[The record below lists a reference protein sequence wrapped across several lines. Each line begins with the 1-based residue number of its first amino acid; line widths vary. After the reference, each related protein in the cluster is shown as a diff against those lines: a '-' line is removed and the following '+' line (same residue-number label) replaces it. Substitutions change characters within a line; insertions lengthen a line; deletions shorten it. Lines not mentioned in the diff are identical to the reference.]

1 MLLKVKIEVI
11 NMLKLIRGYPEYM
24 RESIELVAKT
34 RQRRLKEVYRR
45 MSLEEAEEVL
55 HKFHPDY
62 REGTK
67 RPVKIGPNKGD
78 LMPNELADL
87 IEAHPFVDPKDID
100 LSNVDFDVDILII
113 GGGGAGTV
121 AALWANDSGIDTED
135 ILLVT
140 KLRHGDSNSIMSQGG
155 VQAADRPEDSPVIH
169 YLDVLGGGHFTNDPE
184 LVKTLVTE
192 GPFMIKWLEDLGV
205 MFDKDENGNFIE
217 RPGGGTSRNRMH
229 SAKDYTGMEIVRV
242 IRDEFRN
249 RQIPLLEFTAAVEL
263 ILDDEGKCAGAVLYN
278 MENREYYIARAK
290 ATILATGGYGRLHIQ
305 GFPTTNHYG
314 ATGDGL
320 ILAYHVGARLRD
332 MDAVQYHP
340 TGAAYPE
347 QIVGLLITEKVR
359 GMGAQPVNKH
369 GEQFVYPLEP
379 RDIEAAAFIREC
391 YERNNCVITPTGMR
405 GIWLD
410 SPMIELIQGEGAIQK
425 NLAAMYR
432 MYRRFGIDMTEDPIL
447 VFPTLHYQNGGV
459 VINKYAETDIKGL
472 FAAGEVEG
480 GVHGKNRLMGNSILD
495 YLVFGKRAGIYA
507 AKYAKKAKI
516 GKLSLDHVYR
526 YEQWLKE
533 AGIVTDRRAPILLPD
548 YRERK
553 VIERQIDV
561 FFT

>member
-1 MLLKVKIEVI
+1 
-11 NMLKLIRGYPEYM
+11 M

-34 RQRRLKEVYRR
+34 RQRRLKEVFRR
-45 MSLEEAEEVL
+45 MSLEESNEVL
-55 HKFHPDY
+55 KKYHPDY

-78 LMPNELADL
+78 LMPHELVDL
-87 IEAHPFVDPKDID
+87 LEAHPFVNPAEID
-100 LSNVDFDVDILII
+100 LSSVDFDVDLLII
-113 GGGGAGTV
+113 GGGGGGTV
-121 AALWANDSGIDTED
+121 AALWANDSGVDTD
-135 ILLVT
+135 NILLVT

-169 YLDVLGGGHFTNDPE
+169 YLDALGGGHFTNEPE

-192 GPFMIKWLEDLGV
+192 GPFLIKWLEDLGV

-249 RQIPLLEFTAAVEL
+249 RGIPVLEFTAAVEL
-263 ILDDEGKCAGAVLYN
+263 ILDDSGKCAGAVLYN
-278 MENREYYIARAK
+278 MESREYYIARAK
-290 ATILATGGYGRLHIQ
+290 ATILATGGFGRLHIQ

-314 ATGDGL
+314 ATADGL
-320 ILAYHVGARLRD
+320 VMAYHVGARLRD
-332 MDAVQYHP
+332 LDSVQYHP

-347 QIVGLLITEKVR
+347 QIVGLLITEKLR
-359 GMGAQPVNKH
+359 GMGAQPVNKF
-369 GEQFVYPLEP
+369 GKQFVYPLEP

-391 YERNNCVITPTGMR
+391 YGRNNCVETPTGMR

-410 SPMIELIQGEGAIQK
+410 SPMIEIIQGEGAIQK
-425 NLAAMYR
+425 NLAAMFR
-432 MYRRFGIDMTEDPIL
+432 MYKRFGIDMTEDPIL

-495 YLVFGKRAGIYA
+495 YLVFGKISGISA
-507 AKYAKKAKI
+507 AKYIKKAKI
-516 GKLSLDHVYR
+516 GKLTLDHIYR
-526 YEQWLKE
+526 YEKWLQE
-533 AGIVTDRRAPILLPD
+533 AGIETDRKAPILLPD
-548 YRERK
+548 YREK
-553 VIERQIDV
+553 EVLARQIDV
-561 FFT
+561 FLV